1 LPPNLELAGLRRDVC
16 EINSSLVSTTAPYL
30 GLRQIPFLLRGQ
42 VDYLSA
48 WLTRFEPARTVLH
61 LAVIVIGSGLYGAAM
76 GAWRAPLQA
85 AFGALKFPIAILLTT
100 FGTGMINGMFAPL
113 LGLNLSFRQTTQ
125 AVLMSFVIASAILGA
140 FSPIIAFLVWSSP
153 PLQDASA
160 NASTTHAFI
169 KLANVA
175 AIAFAG
181 VAANLRLYQLLR
193 RLSGNARTARRVLCA
208 WLAMNLLLGSQLVW
222 VLRPFIGSPS
232 LPVQFLRPNAF
243 EGNFYETVLRDLMH
257 LFSF

>member
-1 LPPNLELAGLRRDVC
+1 VNTA
-16 EINSSLVSTTAPYL
+16 NHSLD
-30 GLRQIPFLLRGQ
+30 LRQIPILLRGQ
-42 VDYLSA
+42 ADDLAA
-48 WLTRFEPARTVLH
+48 WLGRSEPARTALH
-61 LAVIVIGSGLYGAAM
+61 FAVIVIGSGLYGAAM

-85 AFGALKFPIAILLTT
+85 AFVAIKFPIAILLTT
-100 FGTGMINGMFAPL
+100 FGTGMINGMLAPL
-113 LGLNLSFRQTTQ
+113 LGLNLSFRQTTR
-125 AVLMSFVIASAILGA
+125 AVLMSYVIASAILGA

-153 PLQDASA
+153 PLNDASA
-160 NASTTHAFI
+160 NATTTHAFI

-193 RLSGNARTARRVLCA
+193 RLSGKTNTARRVLCA

-222 VLRPFIGSPS
+222 VLRPFIGSPW

-243 EGNFYETVLRDLMH
+243 EGNFYETVLRDLIQ
-257 LFSF
+257 LFSS